1 MKVKMKIDVRGAVG
15 NGETTMMYNAGQ
27 TYEMKTKLEMEMAGV
42 WLSDGRA
49 EQGKATIEK
58 KVVKQAESKAKKV
71 VKKLF
76 GKKKK

>member
-1 MKVKMKIDVRGAVG
+1 MKVKMKVDVKGAAG
-15 NGETTMMYNAGQ
+15 NGETTIMYNAGQ
-27 TYEMKTKLEMEMAGV
+27 TYDMKTKLEMEMAGA
-42 WLSDGRA
+42 WLNDGRA

-71 VKKLF
+71 VKKIF